1 MRNGICRLKSFRK
14 WSFAENQGRVIIK
27 AMCVAW
33 RKVFSLQ
40 GCCDEE
46 TEISRTRDVASGT

>member
-1 MRNGICRLKSFRK
+1 
-14 WSFAENQGRVIIK
+14 
-27 AMCVAW
+27 MCVAW